1 MMEEP
6 ESFASAREVLTMQ
19 KDLAADWPPE
29 PDFHWPV
36 LRDIGLGVPLRWVKR
51 GFHDMLAAPAAS
63 LFYGC
68 VLATMGFP
76 LTRFYAGV
84 EGLALTTGFLLIGPF
99 FAVGLYDI
107 SRQLEHHQNASLV
120 VTLNVWRENLPAI
133 GFYALIL
140 MLSLR
145 CGCGC
150 RCY

>member
-19 KDLAADWPPE
+19 KDLAAERPPE

-36 LRDIGLGVPLRWVKR
+36 LRDIGLGAPLRWVKR

-76 LTRFYAGV
+76 LTRFYAGAV
-84 EGLALTTGFLLIGPF
+84 GLALTTDFLLIGPF
-99 FAVGLYDI
+99 LRLACTTF
-107 SRQLEHHQNASLV
+107 HASSNTTRVRVWLLPLV
-120 VTLNVWRENLPAI
+120 SGVKTCPRLVFTR
-133 GFYALIL
+133 
-140 MLSLR
+140 
-145 CGCGC
+145 
-150 RCY
+150 